1 MAACQLIEYIS
12 IAAVTAAMDMYS
24 INRILA
30 SRKAA
35 IAGKPCSHRICGRS
49 DRRGDF
55 SDEVLRLLLGS
66 GISSLYVS
74 LPIQRPGLQ
83 ARRIR

>member
-1 MAACQLIEYIS
+1 M
-12 IAAVTAAMDMYS
+12 AVTAETDMYA
-24 INRILA
+24 INKTLA
-30 SRKAA
+30 DCQAA
-35 IAGKPCSHRICGRS
+35 IAGKPCSHRIRSRS

-66 GISSLYVS
+66 GISSLFVS

-83 ARRIR
+83 ARRIC